1 MAFVAPTLA
10 AARPAAVSARAS
22 AFTTTARPAVVAA
35 PAARHSSTV
44 VMVNDNKRRFNRV
57 EKAAAA
63 KAAAA
68 ESGTFGWVPKAEMLN
83 GRAAMF
89 GFLLG
94 LSTELISGHSIYV
107 QVKVLQ
113 ALPSILSPF

>member
-1 MAFVAPTLA
+1 MAFVAPALA
-10 AARPAAVSARAS
+10 GVRPSAVGARAT
-22 AFTTTARPAVVAA
+22 AFTTTARRAVVAA
-35 PAARHSSTV
+35 PAARLSSTV
-44 VMVNDNKRRFNRV
+44 VMVGDNERRFNRV

-63 KAAAA
+63 KADAA
-68 ESGTFGWVPKAEMLN
+68 EAGTFGWVPTAEMLN